1 MPLPRNLLVRYVLLA
16 AGVLSIIV
24 LMHANYDQATRL
36 LGSARWPQPLQRPV
50 SYRPGDPKPVNACF
64 AVLARNSDW
73 RALRQSMQQM
83 EDRFNHRFNYPY
95 VFLNDEPFSDEFKN
109 MTQSMTSARVYYG
122 QIPAAQW
129 SYPEW
134 IDRDKAARR
143 RKEMHEQG
151 VMYGGSESYRHMCR
165 FESGLFFRHPLLAQ
179 FDYYWRL
186 EPGVEYMCD
195 ISYDPFVFMKE
206 RRIKYGWTI
215 AVFELMDTVPTLW
228 ESVKRY
234 MAKHPEDI
242 PEHNAL
248 WWVSRDNGT
257 TYNGC
262 HFWSN
267 FEIVDLAFYRS
278 EQYSRFFD
286 FLDHEGGF
294 FYERWGDAPI
304 HSIAAALFLQ
314 KEEVHWFSDFGYYHP
329 GWQHCPS
336 GEPWL
341 QNRCT
346 CNPDDKDRTITR
358 QGWGRCSRE
367 WDLLPDTPLT
377 HRRALSAD

>member
-1 MPLPRNLLVRYVLLA
+1 MPLPRNLIVRYVLLA
-16 AGVLSIIV
+16 AGVLAIIM
-24 LMHANYDQATRL
+24 LMHANYDQATQL
-36 LGSARWPQPLQRPV
+36 LGSVRQLHPLLRAV
-50 SYRPGDPKPVNACF
+50 SYQPGDPKPVNACF
-64 AVLARNSDW
+64 TVLARNSDW
-73 RALRQSMQQM
+73 RSLRQSMQQI

-109 MTQSMTSARVYYG
+109 MTQSMTNAPVHYG
-122 QIPAAQW
+122 QIPAAHW

-143 RKEMHEQG
+143 RKEMHEKG

-165 FESGLFFRHPLLAQ
+165 FESGLFFQHPLLEQ

-186 EPGVEYMCD
+186 EPGVQYTCD
-195 ISYDPFVFMKE
+195 IDYDPFLFMKQ

-215 AVFELMDTVPTLW
+215 AVYELMDTVPTLW
-228 ESVKRY
+228 ESVKRFV
-234 MAKHPEDI
+234 AAHPEDI
-242 PEHNAL
+242 PAHNSL

-267 FEIVDLAFYRS
+267 FEIVDLSFYRS
-278 EQYSRFFD
+278 EQYMRFFD
-286 FLDHEGGF
+286 FLDREGGF
-294 FYERWGDAPI
+294 FYERWGDAPV

-314 KEEVHWFSDFGYYHP
+314 KEEVHWFRDMGYYHP

-336 GEPWL
+336 GDAWKA
-341 QNRCT
+341 NRCT
-346 CNPDDKDRTITR
+346 CNPHDKDKTITS

-367 WDLLPDTPLT
+367 WELLPDTPQPD
-377 HRRALSAD
+377 RKALSSD